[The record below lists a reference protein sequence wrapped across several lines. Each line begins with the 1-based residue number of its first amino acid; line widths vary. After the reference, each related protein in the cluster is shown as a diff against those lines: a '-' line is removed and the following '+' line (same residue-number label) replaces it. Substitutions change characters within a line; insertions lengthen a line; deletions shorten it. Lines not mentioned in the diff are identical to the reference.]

1 MKLREI
7 IFWGV
12 VVLLGALAVHAGLA
26 VWLPRRIMSGILEQ
40 AAALGAENTFVVFP
54 SGKEPEFLKPVP
66 QGTQTGLCLIRPGDQ
81 AVEIRAPLDGG
92 YWSIAAYGP
101 DGSVVFALDDRH
113 ALGREMRMIFARAAA
128 GSDMTNTGLRTATIR
143 GDSLFIPLASETVL
157 AVVKVHAPYPGMEP
171 RLQASLHKTQCRR
184 IPLPAS
190 AERTD
195 KKRSS
200 SASNGAKEG
209 LAVPLPRERPG
220 Q

>member
-1 MKLREI
+1 MKLRDFA
-7 IFWGV
+7 FWTL

-26 VWLPRRIMSGILEQ
+26 VWLPRRIMAGLFEQ
-40 AAALGAENTFVVFP
+40 AAALGAENTFVLLP
-54 SGKEPEFLKPVP
+54 SGKEPEFLRPLP
-66 QGTQTGLCLIRPGDQ
+66 QGTRAGLCLIRPGDQ

-113 ALGREMRMIFARAAA
+113 ALGREMRMIFAHAAA

-143 GDSLFIPLASETVL
+143 GDSLFIPMATQTVL

-171 RLQASLHKTQCRR
+171 RLLNTLRQTQCRR
-184 IPLPAS
+184 IPLPAFLQG
-190 AERTD
+190 TG
-195 KKRSS
+195 KQKLSS
-200 SASNGAKEG
+200 SEERMKRTF
-209 LAVPLPRERPG
+209 AVPLPRERPG